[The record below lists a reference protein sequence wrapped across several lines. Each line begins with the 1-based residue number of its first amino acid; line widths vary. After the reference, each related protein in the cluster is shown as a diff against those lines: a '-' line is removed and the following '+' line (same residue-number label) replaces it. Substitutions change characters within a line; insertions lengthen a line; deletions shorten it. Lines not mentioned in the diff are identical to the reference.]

1 MRVIK
6 RIAWGLLA
14 LLIVIAVVVVDFLRH
29 GGQFRSLEPHFAGTC
44 ESVPLSV
51 SAEDIQIDRS
61 GNIAYLSA
69 LDRRGQ
75 VEGKDVRG
83 TILRIDLNAR
93 PLAATPALV
102 ADPPDFR
109 PHGMSLYVAPDG
121 AQRLFVIS
129 HPPGQPHVVEIFDR
143 NAEGLFAH
151 VQTLRSPLLVK
162 PNALA
167 AVSPTQFYVANDS
180 GARSRMERVSEM
192 LFRRKLATLVYFD
205 GGRTANVGPTIASG
219 TGMAT
224 SADGQ
229 VVYVSES
236 NKHRV
241 LVLDRGLATGELRL
255 KEEIDVGS
263 HADNLNVAADGAIW
277 VTSHPKV
284 MALARQFGDASKVSP
299 TQIVRV
305 DPDPATDE
313 RVREIYLNLG
323 EEMSAG
329 SVAATYTDAQGD
341 AMLVGSIMARKV
353 LACRLPAAG
362 AT

>member
-1 MRVIK
+1 MRVLKKIG
-6 RIAWGLLA
+6 WGVLA
-14 LLIVIAVVVVDFLRH
+14 LLLVVTIVVADFLRH
-29 GGQFRSLEPHFAGTC
+29 GGQFRTLEPHFAGTC

-51 SAEDIQIDRS
+51 SAEDIQIDRAA
-61 GNIAYLSA
+61 NVAYLSA

-83 TILRIDLNAR
+83 TVLRIDLKVQ
-93 PLAATPALV
+93 PLTATPALV

-109 PHGMSLYVAPDG
+109 PHGMSLHAAPDG
-121 AQRLFVIS
+121 AQRLFVLS
-129 HPPGQPHVVEIFDR
+129 HPPGQPHTVEIFER
-143 NAEGLFAH
+143 NAEGRFAH
-151 VQTLRSPLLVK
+151 VQTVRSPLLVK
-162 PNALA
+162 PNAIA

-180 GARSRMERVSEM
+180 GARSRMERVMEM
-192 LFRRKLATLVYFD
+192 LFRRKLASLVYFEK
-205 GGRTANVGPTIASG
+205 GRTANVGPKIASG
-219 TGMAT
+219 TGMAA
-224 SADGQ
+224 SADGRR
-229 VVYVSES
+229 VYVSES
-236 NKHRV
+236 NRHKV
-241 LVLDRGLATGELRL
+241 LFFERGLTSGDLRL
-255 KEEIDVGS
+255 RDEVDVGS

-305 DPDPATDE
+305 DPDPAARE
-313 RVREIYLNLG
+313 RVQEIYLNLG

-341 AMLVGSIMARKV
+341 AMLVGSITARKV
-353 LACRLPAAG
+353 LACRLPASA